1 MGKVRTLIN
10 NHPLAAFLIVAYGF
24 SWGIWGLLTALT
36 GHIHWIG
43 SFGPSIAAVVV
54 VAIGEGKDGLRNLL
68 RPIRQWRF
76 GLGWYIFILIGCPLI
91 FALGL
96 WAYILSGGVFSL
108 SSDAII
114 NQLIQVPIYYL
125 IILIIGGPLGEEIG
139 WRGFALPRLL
149 EHKSSLMASFY
160 IFLMWFVWHLPLF
173 WLPGAGQQGSPIGV
187 YVLMIA
193 AWSILFTWVY
203 IGTSGSLWSAL
214 LLHTSIN
221 TFSNFASGVDPA
233 HANGPLWAYAI
244 VFAVLA
250 LVIVLMRKQ
259 RMQAPDKAVA

>member
-76 GLGWYIFILIGCPLI
+76 GLGWDFFILIGCPLI
-91 FALGL
+91 FSIGL
-96 WAYILSGGVFSL
+96 WAYILLGGAFSL
-108 SSDAII
+108 SSDAVI
-114 NQLIQVPIYYL
+114 NQLIQVPIYYI

-173 WLPGAGQQGSPIGV
+173 WLPGAGQQGSPIGA

-203 IGTSGSLWSAL
+203 NGTSGSLLSAL

-250 LVIVLMRKQ
+250 LVIALMRKQ

>member
-1 MGKVRTLIN
+1 MGKFRALIKK
-10 NHPLAAFLIVAYGF
+10 HPLVAFLVFAYGF
-24 SWGIWGLLTALT
+24 SWGIWGLLSALT

-54 VAIGEGKDGLRNLL
+54 VAISEGKDGLRNLL

-76 GLGWYIFILIGCPLI
+76 GLGWYIFILIVCPLL
-91 FALGL
+91 FMLGL
-96 WAYILSGGVFSL
+96 WAYIFSGGSFSL
-108 SSDAII
+108 SSDAVI
-114 NQLIQVPIYYL
+114 NQLVQVPIYYI

-149 EHKSSLMASFY
+149 ENKSSLIASFY
-160 IFLMWFVWHLPLF
+160 IFVMWFIWHLPLF
-173 WLPGAGQQGSPIGV
+173 WLPGTGQQGSPISAYFV
-187 YVLMIA
+187 MIA

-203 IGTSGSLWSAL
+203 IGTSGSLLSAL

-221 TFSNFASGVDPA
+221 TFSNFASEVDSLNA
-233 HANGPLWAYAI
+233 KGPLWAYAI

-250 LVIVLMRKQ
+250 LVIVVTKKQ
-259 RMQAPDKAVA
+259 RFQEPAEIVV